1 MRQLSAGKW
10 QASCW
15 LTTADGYKK
24 RVRIN
29 RASESD
35 AVEALKT
42 RAKSIANSDHEAPPA
57 DPTWLYRMFNRD
69 GDLLYI
75 GISNDPVLRLSQH
88 ANEKPWVKRE
98 VTKWE
103 IEPTSYPSFAAA
115 LAAERKAIEAEHPR
129 YNVVHNQ
136 RKTA

>member
-1 MRQLSAGKW
+1 
-10 QASCW
+10 
-15 LTTADGYKK
+15 
-24 RVRIN
+24 
-29 RASESD
+29 
-35 AVEALKT
+35 
-42 RAKSIANSDHEAPPA
+42 
-57 DPTWLYRMFNRD
+57 MFNRD